1 MFSLFIWGKLAAG
14 AASPPYGEGM
24 MEIELD
30 RVLLGRRVAVH
41 RIRPVG
47 IHCVRLVSSPPALQY
62 FLLTSLQI

>member
-14 AASPPYGEGM
+14 AASPPYGEGL

-47 IHCVRLVSSPPALQY
+47 IGDRWQAARVNEGQDWPRGAL
-62 FLLTSLQI
+62 T

>member
-30 RVLLGRRVAVH
+30 RVLLGRRVAVIAFG
-41 RIRPVG
+41 RLALVTDGRPHV
-47 IHCVRLVSSPPALQY
+47 
-62 FLLTSLQI
+62 